1 MEDNNINGKIAF
13 LRDKFLE
20 AEKEYLDELMEQ
32 PKWKNYVEALNKLDA
47 WQLASHALKRMECI
61 ENGQVKDKDLES
73 VETEITLILAA
84 IQDFVR
90 ERGPREREKT
100 ASRDDDELEL

>member
-47 WQLASHALKRMECI
+47 RQLALHALKRMECI
-61 ENGQVKDKDLES
+61 ENGQVKDNDLES

-90 ERGPREREKT
+90 ERGPRER
-100 ASRDDDELEL
+100 DDDELEL